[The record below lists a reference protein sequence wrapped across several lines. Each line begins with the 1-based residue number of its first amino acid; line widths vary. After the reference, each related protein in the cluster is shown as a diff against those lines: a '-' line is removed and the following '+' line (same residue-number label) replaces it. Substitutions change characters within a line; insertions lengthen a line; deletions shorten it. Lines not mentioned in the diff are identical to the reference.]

1 MKKRILLFLLP
12 LAAVLASVTANAQI
26 REIPAQ
32 VKDAFTQQ
40 YSSADSVH
48 YEDKLV
54 YVLVHF
60 QRQDSVSTARYTSKG
75 IWQWT
80 ETEIPFTSLPEN
92 IQDGFNKS
100 KYLGWQV
107 DHSFLVNMPGNLI
120 RYKLQ
125 VEKNTVQKRNLFFNN
140 RGRMLSDNI
149 TMY

>member
-1 MKKRILLFLLP
+1 MKRFSLLITLIAMTLI
-12 LAAVLASVTANAQI
+12 TAKVSRAQI
-26 REIPAQ
+26 REIPAG

-40 YSSADSVH
+40 YPDAKQVTYD
-48 YEDKLV
+48 DKLV

-60 QRQDSVSTARYTSKG
+60 NQEDSASTARYTSKG

-80 ETEIPFTSLPEN
+80 ETAIPFTSLPQE

-107 DHSFLVNMPGNLI
+107 DHTYRVDLPGKLI

-125 VEKNTVQKRNLFFNN
+125 IEKNAVQKRNLFFNK
-140 RGRMLSDNI
+140 RGRMISDNI